1 MMEALLLEVETIK
14 RNRDKC
20 KISTPTPKAA
30 LMVVMVDRVE
40 AAADMVAMVDREEVE
55 AVIGGTDI
63 PSRV

>member
-1 MMEALLLEVETIK
+1 MMEARSWEVEMIK
-14 RNRDKC
+14 RNSDKC
-20 KISTPTPKAA
+20 KISTPTPRAA
-30 LMVVMVDRVE
+30 LMVDRVE

>member
-1 MMEALLLEVETIK
+1 MMEAPLLEVETTK

-40 AAADMVAMVDREEVE
+40 AVAGAMVDAEEV
-55 AVIGGTDI
+55 AGAIDGTDSR
-63 PSRV
+63 SRV